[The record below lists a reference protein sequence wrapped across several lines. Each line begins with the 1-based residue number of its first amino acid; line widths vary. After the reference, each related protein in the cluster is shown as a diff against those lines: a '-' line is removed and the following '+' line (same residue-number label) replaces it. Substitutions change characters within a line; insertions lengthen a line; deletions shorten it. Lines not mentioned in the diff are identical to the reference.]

1 MKRFTI
7 EETNLI
13 CIYISNS
20 RRALIEGMT
29 EALPDMD
36 AEMRELA
43 GRTLAKLRA
52 MSDAEFDAQ
61 AIDFADDDAGE

>member
-1 MKRFTI
+1 MERFTI

-13 CIYISNS
+13 CIYISSS
-20 RRALIEGMT
+20 RRAVIEGMS

-43 GRTLAKLRA
+43 GRTLDKLRA
-52 MSDAEFDAQ
+52 MSDAEFAEQ
-61 AIDFADDDAGE
+61 TFDFTDDDAGE